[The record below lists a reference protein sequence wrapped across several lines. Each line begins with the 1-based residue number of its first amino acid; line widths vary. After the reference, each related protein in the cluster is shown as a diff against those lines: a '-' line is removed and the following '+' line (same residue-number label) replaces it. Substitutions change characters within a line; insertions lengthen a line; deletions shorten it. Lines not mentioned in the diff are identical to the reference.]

1 MVTEEGSVLNEE
13 RLEEPRARYR
23 VGVDVGGTFTDIVLM
38 FPGGRAVPKKV
49 LSSPPHF
56 NAAIRRGV
64 AEALA
69 ENGVAASAV
78 RSFTHGATVAT
89 NAIITRTGAPTGLIT
104 TEGFRDVLEIRRM
117 RMHKLY
123 DIHWEKPPPLVAR
136 HLRREVPSRV
146 DPRTGEDSPLDE
158 AAVRAAVERLLD
170 EDVDSIAVC
179 FLHAWLN
186 GTNERR
192 TRELIAEMA
201 PDTFVSISSEVLP
214 EIKEYE
220 RTSTTVINAYVQPV
234 VTRYA
239 RAMEADLRAIGVPAP
254 VMVMQSSGGMM
265 PIDSACEFP
274 IHIIESGPAA
284 GVTGVHHLARRMG
297 VRDAMT
303 LDMGGTTAKAALIE
317 DGEISRSPEYEVG
330 GEVSI
335 GHRLMKGSGYL
346 LRVPSI
352 DLAEVGAGGG
362 SIAWID
368 PAGALKVG
376 PHSAGAVP
384 GPACYDA
391 GGEEPTITDANV
403 YLALTNGEALAGGAL
418 EIRADLAERAIRE
431 RIAEPL
437 GLDAARAAWGI
448 RSIANSALIRALRAV
463 STERG
468 RDPRRFTLFAFG
480 GMGPVQALDVA
491 DELGM
496 DRVVVPPL
504 PGLFSSLGLLFA
516 EVEHHLVR
524 THYAS
529 TAAPDLERLDA
540 VIGVLLDEAEGTL
553 EREGYDRSRREVEL
567 AADTRYE
574 GQDYALTIPFPLAG
588 SGTGSRP
595 ALDASGLARLVEDFH
610 REHEKTYGYR
620 SDEESVQLTG
630 VRVVARGLSD
640 TPRVP
645 DRLEVAAVE
654 GWKPPSGA
662 RECFFG
668 PERGWVRTEV
678 MGRGDLTAARKV
690 PGPAI
695 IEEDNS
701 LTVVL
706 PGWTAR
712 LDDWSNIV
720 LARERE
726 SETP

>member
-1 MVTEEGSVLNEE
+1 MNKA
-13 RLEEPRARYR
+13 RLEEPQARFR

-38 FPGGRAVPKKV
+38 SPGGRAVPKKV

-56 NAAIRRGV
+56 NAAIRQGV
-64 AEALA
+64 VEALVESA
-69 ENGVAASAV
+69 VAASAV

-89 NAIITRTGAPTGLIT
+89 NAIITRTGAATGLIT

-146 DPRTGEDSPLDE
+146 DPRTGEDSPFDE
-158 AAVRAAVERLLD
+158 SAAREAVRRLID
-170 EDVDSIAVC
+170 ENVDSIAVC
-179 FLHAWLN
+179 YLHAWVN
-186 GTNERR
+186 GANERR
-192 TRELIAEMA
+192 TREIIAEMA
-201 PDTFVSISSEVLP
+201 PDAFVSISSEVLP

-239 RAMEADLRAIGVPAP
+239 RAMEDDLREIGVPAP

-362 SIAWID
+362 SVAWID

-376 PHSAGAVP
+376 PQSAGAVP

-391 GGEEPTITDANV
+391 GGVEPTITDANV
-403 YLALTNGEALAGGAL
+403 YLGLTNCEALAGGAL
-418 EIRADLAERAIRE
+418 KIRADLAERAIRE

-437 GLDAARAAWGI
+437 DIDAAKAAWGI
-448 RSIANSALIRALRAV
+448 RTIANSALIRALRAV

-491 DELGM
+491 GELGM
-496 DRVVVPPL
+496 DTVVIPPL

-516 EVEHHLVR
+516 EVEHHFVR

-529 TAAPDLERLDA
+529 AARPDLERLNA
-540 VIGVLLDEAEGTL
+540 VIASLLEEAKGTL
-553 EREGYDRSRREVEL
+553 AREGYDRTRREL
-567 AADTRYE
+567 ALSADTRYD
-574 GQDYALTIPFPLAG
+574 GQDYALTIPFAG
-588 SGTGSRP
+588 ST
-595 ALDASGLARLVEDFH
+595 LDASGLARLVEDFH

-620 SDEESVQLTG
+620 SDEESVQITG

-640 TPRVP
+640 APQVP
-645 DRLEVAAVE
+645 DRLEVAPVE
-654 GWKPPSGA
+654 GWKPSGA

-678 MGRGDLTAARKV
+678 MDRGDLTGRKV
-690 PGPAI
+690 PGPVI

-706 PGWTAR
+706 PEWTAR

-720 LARERE
+720 LERAGA
-726 SETP
+726 